1 MTTKSKNN
9 RSLHNSYP
17 NEVTEGDAAIFVA
30 ELEPKFFHLLSKRTQ
45 TKWEML
51 SPIEKYKSLLYQQ
64 KRQNKLLASRAKKT
78 KCSIEH
84 HLLKPTSD
92 IVLDGL
98 DNKDLIALY
107 SKLNGLANK
116 VFEEITKLRKN
127 INLFNEL
134 SERRK
139 HLRME
144 NIIISYLHSTEKA
157 EREYDEKEL
166 IPIYEKYAE
175 MSKRDLRK
183 IFSSN
188 AREISALSRIIKSN
202 NKNTF

>member
-17 NEVTEGDAAIFVA
+17 NKVTEDDAAILVA
-30 ELEPKFFHLLSKRTQ
+30 ELEPKFFNSLSNRIRS
-45 TKWEML
+45 KWEVL
-51 SPIEKYKSLLYQQ
+51 SPIEKYNSLLYQQ
-64 KRQNKLLASRAKKT
+64 KKQNKLLASRAKKT

-116 VFEEITKLRKN
+116 VFEEITILRKN

-139 HLRME
+139 HLRIE
-144 NIIISYLHSTEKA
+144 NNIILYLYSTEKA
-157 EREYDEKEL
+157 EREYDEEEL
-166 IPIYEKYAE
+166 IPVYEKYAD

-188 AREISALSRIIKSN
+188 VREISALSKIIKSN
-202 NKNTF
+202 NKNSF